1 MDSGVLGII
10 AAAIVSPFASLFAFG
25 LIGWLCG
32 AGLEA
37 ITRSRLIAVAGLLIV
52 AVVTAIGGYLLLDRL
67 NPNPASWNGALA
79 MVFVLAPGLIGFVIG
94 GMNGV
99 TR

>member
-1 MDSGVLGII
+1 
-10 AAAIVSPFASLFAFG
+10 
-25 LIGWLCG
+25 LCG

-37 ITRSRLIAVAGLLIV
+37 IARSRSIAVVGLLIV
-52 AVVTAIGGYLLLDRL
+52 AVAIAIGGYLLLDRL

-79 MVFVLAPGLIGFVIG
+79 LVFVLAPGCIGFVIG